1 MKRNILEKAIQE
13 KSLIGIRTN
22 SLEWGESIIGFIVDI
37 EELFFTINEID
48 ENGFL
53 IGNTQIAIDDV
64 INIDIDDRYQKR
76 LMFIYN
82 NNSKFNAN
90 ERFTVWKKGDELI
103 PYLKVLI
110 ENSKIGTFY
119 FNEEDYLTGNILK
132 YDENYVMFKN
142 IGIEG
147 DEDGFSY
154 YPLDSLIGL
163 RYNSIEEQKIEILY
177 KNNTVF
183 Y

>member
-1 MKRNILEKAIQE
+1 
-13 KSLIGIRTN
+13 
-22 SLEWGESIIGFIVDI
+22 
-37 EELFFTINEID
+37 
-48 ENGFL
+48 
-53 IGNTQIAIDDV
+53 
-64 INIDIDDRYQKR
+64 
-76 LMFIYN
+76 
-82 NNSKFNAN
+82 
-90 ERFTVWKKGDELI
+90 
-103 PYLKVLI
+103 
-110 ENSKIGTFY
+110 
-119 FNEEDYLTGNILK
+119 
-132 YDENYVMFKN
+132 MFKN

>member
-1 MKRNILEKAIQE
+1 MC
-13 KSLIGIRTN
+13 IRTT
-22 SLEWGESIIGFIVDI
+22 SLELVESIIGFIVEI

-103 PYLKVLI
+103 
-110 ENSKIGTFY
+110 T
-119 FNEEDYLTGNILK
+119 
-132 YDENYVMFKN
+132 
-142 IGIEG
+142 
-147 DEDGFSY
+147 
-154 YPLDSLIGL
+154 
-163 RYNSIEEQKIEILY
+163 
-177 KNNTVF
+177 
-183 Y
+183 